1 MTTSLM
7 TIKSIHHQAITHPF
21 GDERSVNQAF
31 PGGVPSD
38 QSDPFLM
45 CDYYDAITD
54 SPEAKN
60 EDDFPIG
67 WHPHRGFDIASY
79 IRTGKGRHGDS
90 LGNRETFDSP
100 GMQWMSVGSGVM
112 HAEGGGNKKGERN
125 QGFQIWI
132 NVPKERKMDDPRYG
146 TVPSKDLPLVTLN
159 DSGDVEARVL
169 AGNALGVKGPFQTV
183 QPVQMI
189 DYRLKKGSSVQFN
202 IDEDLDT
209 AMLYVYEGSLKSVNE
224 KYDIQEGSVILFDAT
239 SNDKRGFAIQSEGDT
254 ETGVILFAGKKLKE
268 PIAWHGPIVMNT
280 QEQIMSTMNEIRSGQ
295 FPPKRVDWD
304 YRRLSARTE

>member
-1 MTTSLM
+1 
-7 TIKSIHHQAITHPF
+7 
-21 GDERSVNQAF
+21 
-31 PGGVPSD
+31 
-38 QSDPFLM
+38 
-45 CDYYDAITD
+45 
-54 SPEAKN
+54 
-60 EDDFPIG
+60 
-67 WHPHRGFDIASY
+67 
-79 IRTGKGRHGDS
+79 
-90 LGNRETFDSP
+90 
-100 GMQWMSVGSGVM
+100 
-112 HAEGGGNKKGERN
+112 
-125 QGFQIWI
+125 
-132 NVPKERKMDDPRYG
+132 MDDPRYG

-202 IDEDLDT
+202 IEEGLDT
-209 AMLYVYEGSLKSVNE
+209 AMLYVYEGSLKSANG

-239 SNDKRGFAIQSEGDT
+239 SNDKRGFAIQNEGDA
-254 ETGVILFAGKKLKE
+254 ETGVMLFCGGKLQE

-304 YRRLSARTE
+304 AIGVCLLARNNITDE

>member
-1 MTTSLM
+1 M
-7 TIKSIHHQAITHPF
+7 
-21 GDERSVNQAF
+21 
-31 PGGVPSD
+31 
-38 QSDPFLM
+38 
-45 CDYYDAITD
+45 
-54 SPEAKN
+54 
-60 EDDFPIG
+60 
-67 WHPHRGFDIASY
+67 
-79 IRTGKGRHGDS
+79 
-90 LGNRETFDSP
+90 
-100 GMQWMSVGSGVM
+100 
-112 HAEGGGNKKGERN
+112 GERN

-224 KYDIQEGSVILFDAT
+224 KHDIQEGSVILFDAT

-254 ETGVILFAGKKLKE
+254 ETGVILFGGKKLRE

-280 QEQIMSTMNEIRSGQ
+280 QEEIISTMNEIRSGQ
-295 FPPKRVDWD
+295 FPPKRVDWN